1 MSSPAVHIVT
11 TQFRHQ
17 NPANTTFDT
26 MCAGAL
32 IILDL
37 FTLLDM
43 KRDMNFAQLFN

>member
-17 NPANTTFDT
+17 NPANETFDT

-43 KRDMNFAQLFN
+43 ERGINYAQLFN

>member
-32 IILDL
+32 IILDP

-43 KRDMNFAQLFN
+43 KRDTIYVKLFN